1 CTNYPSQYAMVE
13 DVLSQVPSN
22 IGVIVT
28 EHGYK
33 RQISDE
39 QIESLN
45 EKYSNFIYFSKK
57 DVFTPSQFILPYVD
71 GALSVSSSIGYQA
84 ALWQIPYFGLG
95 KSQVDVLCSNTSLMS
110 FVNDVEKGIKIDRD
124 NILYVLLSK
133 VHLSHKNDLFNGK
146 SYLNKLKDLF

>member
-1 CTNYPSQYAMVE
+1 
-13 DVLSQVPSN
+13 
-22 IGVIVT
+22 
-28 EHGYK
+28 
-33 RQISDE
+33 ISDE

-133 VHLSHKNDLFNGK
+133 VHLSHKND
-146 SYLNKLKDLF
+146 